1 MFSVI
6 LKEHNFLGVI
16 ITGKIKKILCLGLA
30 TVLAVGMTACGTKS
44 AGDVY
49 KLYKNGINS
58 INNAVG
64 IDLTTDTTML
74 ATVGE
79 ESNETGYSSTLK
91 KQNKDGDKQDTSI
104 TVSQS
109 GQNYTTEY
117 LIDGSKAYVIIQDQ
131 YQTLQPAQVIQNT
144 GYNKL
149 YADFEADAVTNTTTE
164 KKDGKTVYKMEL
176 DPSKAGDFVAAH
188 LEGYMLSTE
197 QMDIQLNSISVS
209 VIFGKKNIP
218 SEITYSYSLAATQK
232 ASSDGSTTDS
242 TVINLDTTSVYKV
255 NAIGDSVSFDLPD
268 ISSLTEYQDSIS
280 GGTGA
285 TDGSTGT
292 GE

>member
-49 KLYKNGINS
+49 KHYKDGINS

-64 IDLTTDTTML
+64 LDLTIDTTMQL
-74 ATVGE
+74 ASGE
-79 ESNETGYSSTLK
+79 QSSETAYNSTLK

-104 TVSQS
+104 TVSQGEQS
-109 GQNYTTEY
+109 VTTEY
-117 LIDGSKAYVIIQDQ
+117 VIDGSKAYVIIQDQ
-131 YQTLQPAQVIQNT
+131 YQNLQPAQVIQNT

-149 YADFEADAVTNTTTE
+149 YTDFEADAVTNTTTE

-176 DPSKAGDFVAAH
+176 DPSKAGNFVASH
-188 LEGYMLSTE
+188 LEGYMMSTA
-197 QMDIQLNSISVS
+197 QMDIQISSVS
-209 VIFGKKNIP
+209 VSVVFGKKNIP
-218 SEITYSYSLAATQK
+218 SEITYSYSLTATQK
-232 ASSDGSTTDS
+232 ASGDGSATDS
-242 TVINLDTTSVYKV
+242 TAINLTTTSVYKV
-255 NAIGDSVSFDLPD
+255 NAMGDSVSFELPD
-268 ISSLTEYQDSIS
+268 ISSLTEYQDTT

>member
-104 TVSQS
+104 TAVS
-109 GQNYTTEY
+109 YTH
-117 LIDGSKAYVIIQDQ
+117 LMILSVSSIRVGMNRRAIVII
-131 YQTLQPAQVIQNT
+131 I
-144 GYNKL
+144 
-149 YADFEADAVTNTTTE
+149 
-164 KKDGKTVYKMEL
+164 
-176 DPSKAGDFVAAH
+176 
-188 LEGYMLSTE
+188 
-197 QMDIQLNSISVS
+197 
-209 VIFGKKNIP
+209 
-218 SEITYSYSLAATQK
+218 
-232 ASSDGSTTDS
+232 ASSCTGNFTFFRGLSRCS
-242 TVINLDTTSVYKV
+242 MPSVR
-255 NAIGDSVSFDLPD
+255 AIGRVV
-268 ISSLTEYQDSIS
+268 
-280 GGTGA
+280 
-285 TDGSTGT
+285 
-292 GE
+292 